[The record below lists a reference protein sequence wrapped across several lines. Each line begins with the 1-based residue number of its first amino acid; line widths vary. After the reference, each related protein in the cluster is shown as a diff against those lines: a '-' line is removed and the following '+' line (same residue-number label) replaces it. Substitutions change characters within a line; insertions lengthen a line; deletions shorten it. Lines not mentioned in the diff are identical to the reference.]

1 MNGTASHGDANRNCT
16 SREDGC
22 MRLLLAIDGS
32 TFSEAATQAVIAG
45 ANPHETEV
53 RVLHVIDIPSPQ
65 FPEMMAYYPGIEH
78 ARDAQRGPAEALV
91 SKAAELIHSK
101 GFRVT
106 TAVEFGD
113 PKSKILDAAEEWHA
127 DLIVL
132 GSRVRTSLDRFLMG
146 NVLDAIARHAT
157 CSVEIVRIPKH

>member
-1 MNGTASHGDANRNCT
+1 
-16 SREDGC
+16 

-32 TFSEAATQAVIAG
+32 IFSEAATQAVIAR
-45 ANPHETEV
+45 ANPHQTEV

-78 ARDAQRGPAEALV
+78 ARDAQRGQAEALV
-91 SKAAELIHSK
+91 SKAAEFLRSK

-106 TAVEFGD
+106 AAVELGD

-132 GSRVRTSLDRFLMG
+132 GSRGRTRLNRFLMG
-146 NVLDAIARHAT
+146 NVSDAIARQAT